1 MPSDARM
8 ALKQVVHAMDGDEG
22 LLRSTL
28 PSPDDTQT
36 QVWALYDEL
45 CRKASKVAELKFQ
58 PMNFLCVSEEALERL
73 GDDMQTLKRLRMKLQ
88 SVDALPIHP
97 AVYARMQ
104 RMKNLRAQHQRNPED
119 HGSPQY
125 LWSWTVYFIRHIGR
139 PALAQKVWDR
149 FKDAHLDLKKKS
161 AAAER

>member
-45 CRKASKVAELKFQ
+45 CRKASKVAEL
-58 PMNFLCVSEEALERL
+58 
-73 GDDMQTLKRLRMKLQ
+73 
-88 SVDALPIHP
+88 
-97 AVYARMQ
+97 
-104 RMKNLRAQHQRNPED
+104 
-119 HGSPQY
+119 
-125 LWSWTVYFIRHIGR
+125 
-139 PALAQKVWDR
+139 
-149 FKDAHLDLKKKS
+149 
-161 AAAER
+161 